1 MSEYISCEWLENG
14 IDFDV
19 GVYGSNIMQCCYV
32 SCPGGGNIML
42 KRDFDGSPIDWEEFW
57 KLKNHYRNIQ
67 KSGQT
72 VKECTDCV
80 FLRKDNWEEGNHIK
94 SVIFDHFTRCNC
106 DCVYCYTHDDKHKYN
121 TLKSYNVMPIIRDM
135 VERGIFVPGGQ
146 IGFGGGEPTM
156 LEEFEELINYLL
168 DHGFDNISIPTSAI
182 KYSPVIEKGVSM
194 GAVNVQNSIDSGR
207 RETFAMIKGID
218 AYDTVIENMSRYAS
232 KKAENYNVIS
242 KYIICPGYNDMKR
255 EADLWLET
263 CDRIGIK
270 MLMLSVENIWLKSH
284 RHEGNRRIVDLVRYI
299 LDKGR
304 SMFPYC
310 EGENHVMQLLSGIE
324 KDGQ

>member
-1 MSEYISCEWLENG
+1 
-14 IDFDV
+14 
-19 GVYGSNIMQCCYV
+19 
-32 SCPGGGNIML
+32 
-42 KRDFDGSPIDWEEFW
+42 
-57 KLKNHYRNIQ
+57 
-67 KSGQT
+67 
-72 VKECTDCV
+72 
-80 FLRKDNWEEGNHIK
+80 
-94 SVIFDHFTRCNC
+94 
-106 DCVYCYTHDDKHKYN
+106 
-121 TLKSYNVMPIIRDM
+121 MPIIRDM

-299 LDKGR
+299 CDKGR

>member
-14 IDFDV
+14 MDFDV
-19 GVYGSNIMQCCYV
+19 GVY
-32 SCPGGGNIML
+32 
-42 KRDFDGSPIDWEEFW
+42 GSPIDWEEFW

-106 DCVYCYTHDDKHKYN
+106 DCVYCYTHDDKYKYN

-168 DHGFDNISIPTSAI
+168 DHGFDNISI
-182 KYSPVIEKGVSM
+182 
-194 GAVNVQNSIDSGR
+194 Q
-207 RETFAMIKGID
+207 
-218 AYDTVIENMSRYAS
+218 
-232 KKAENYNVIS
+232 
-242 KYIICPGYNDMKR
+242 
-255 EADLWLET
+255 
-263 CDRIGIK
+263 
-270 MLMLSVENIWLKSH
+270 
-284 RHEGNRRIVDLVRYI
+284 
-299 LDKGR
+299 
-304 SMFPYC
+304 
-310 EGENHVMQLLSGIE
+310 
-324 KDGQ
+324 